1 MMTRKEI
8 NFVLIV
14 GFLMVFGA
22 VGGIENDGPLLDG
35 MLIAVV
41 GLLMM
46 GAGVLG
52 MKVLDS
58 RGE

>member
-1 MMTRKEI
+1 MTRKEI

>member
-1 MMTRKEI
+1 MTRKES

>member
-1 MMTRKEI
+1 MTRKES

-22 VGGIENDGPLLDG
+22 VGGIENNGPLLDG